1 MNRGARKTP
10 TFRTPDDCQ
19 DFLDIT
25 GETVAKFEWELHAYA
40 LMPNHFHLLIRS
52 LKGTLSRGMQHLQGK
67 YTQRLNSR
75 YRWDGPVFRGRFKSQ
90 LVTDEKH
97 LRVLIAYIHLN
108 PVSANLVKGVDEG
121 DWTSYRAYMGKEP
134 VPKWLTTSFFTGLFG
149 GRNRLQAFVEA
160 HRSGRLDY
168 PAEFEPETG
177 RFKTPADERDER
189 QDRYGCEGQRNHQL
203 EQTLQ
208 RIQVLTGA
216 NLPELQRPARGRG
229 ANPARRFAIWALDRR
244 RGSTHLEISR
254 LLNVSPR
261 QVSRVLGCLRDH
273 PVHEPVR
280 GWMESWISHDC

>member
-1 MNRGARKTP
+1 LSTGWQNAGNKTAGVDDPYRGSDPYISNQPNVRWQLARKRRIDYPGAWHHVMNRGARKTP

-75 YRWDGPVFRGRFKSQ
+75 YRWDGPVFRGRFKNQ

-108 PVSANLVKGVDEG
+108 PVSANLVEGVDEG

-134 VPKWLTTSFFTGLFG
+134 VPKWLTTSFFTGLLG

-208 RIQVLTGA
+208 RI
-216 NLPELQRPARGRG
+216 
-229 ANPARRFAIWALDRR
+229 
-244 RGSTHLEISR
+244 HK
-254 LLNVSPR
+254 
-261 QVSRVLGCLRDH
+261 
-273 PVHEPVR
+273 
-280 GWMESWISHDC
+280 